1 MMPNVSSTFLEFTKK
16 DDFMCSNM
24 LCSPTVFRKAAEPS
38 MPHLTGTEISSSCEA
53 GPGVIQPGNCM
64 ELLQH

>member
-24 LCSPTVFRKAAEPS
+24 LSSPTVFRKAEEPS

-53 GPGVIQPGNCM
+53 GLGVIQPGNYI
-64 ELLQH
+64 EFLQH